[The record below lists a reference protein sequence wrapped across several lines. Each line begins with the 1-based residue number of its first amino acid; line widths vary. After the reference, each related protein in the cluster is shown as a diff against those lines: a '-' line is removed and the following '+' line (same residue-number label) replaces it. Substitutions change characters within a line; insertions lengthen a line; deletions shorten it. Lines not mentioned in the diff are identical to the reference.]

1 MEGKPENRMQE
12 VSAGQIGRQ
21 IQAYVF
27 YCGISPTG
35 SNSTKGAHLQNS
47 YNLKRN
53 VTITCMWRT

>member
-1 MEGKPENRMQE
+1 MQE

-21 IQAYVF
+21 IQAYVL